1 MTTATG
7 GMLKHSC
14 MVIEVVFPGLW
25 AWGNDRFSVWGQE
38 VATLLSSAQRGLCS
52 PGACGLEGGGGHEGG
67 QGKGQTRAVQLFR
80 VKGDR
85 LGGEHNDF

>member
-1 MTTATG
+1 M
-7 GMLKHSC
+7 
-14 MVIEVVFPGLW
+14 
-25 AWGNDRFSVWGQE
+25 
-38 VATLLSSAQRGLCS
+38 ATLLSSAQRGLCS